1 MEQQQFK
8 GKMEWTGGSP
18 AAYLVFL
25 LSSYVLTGVLLLL
38 LAFLLYQFQWSEKA
52 VKIGIVC
59 IYLLSTFLAGFL
71 AGKKAKNKKFLWGL
85 FMGIGYYGILAI
97 MSMLLKSPGSGMEI
111 VTTFLLCAGG
121 GTLGGMLS

>member
-52 VKIGIVC
+52 VKIG
-59 IYLLSTFLAGFL
+59 SHRET
-71 AGKKAKNKKFLWGL
+71 L
-85 FMGIGYYGILAI
+85 FTGPYTEPAHIKP
-97 MSMLLKSPGSGMEI
+97 S
-111 VTTFLLCAGG
+111 V
-121 GTLGGMLS
+121 